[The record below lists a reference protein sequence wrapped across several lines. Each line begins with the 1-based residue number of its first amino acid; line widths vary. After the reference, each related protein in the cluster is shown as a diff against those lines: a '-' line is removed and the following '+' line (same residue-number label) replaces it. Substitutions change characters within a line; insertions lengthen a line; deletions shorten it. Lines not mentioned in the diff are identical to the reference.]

1 MFILLFRDVP
11 VCSVVLSLRFVF
23 VGRPLFFFS
32 AQTDIC
38 QNLNYSYT
46 DVLEHIRFCCFF
58 VKFAYISVAEV
69 YYFAL
74 I

>member
-23 VGRPLFFFS
+23 VGRLLFFFP

-38 QNLNYSYT
+38 QNLNYS
-46 DVLEHIRFCCFF
+46 
-58 VKFAYISVAEV
+58 
-69 YYFAL
+69 
-74 I
+74 

>member
-23 VGRPLFFFS
+23 VWRPLFFFP

-38 QNLNYSYT
+38 QNLNYS
-46 DVLEHIRFCCFF
+46 
-58 VKFAYISVAEV
+58 
-69 YYFAL
+69 
-74 I
+74 